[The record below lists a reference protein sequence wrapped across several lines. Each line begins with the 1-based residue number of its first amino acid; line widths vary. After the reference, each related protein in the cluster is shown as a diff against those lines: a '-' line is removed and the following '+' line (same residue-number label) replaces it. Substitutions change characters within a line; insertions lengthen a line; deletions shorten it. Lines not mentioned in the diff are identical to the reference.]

1 MMENI
6 GYFAVHTFTF
16 PKIHGPLQFDVFLR
30 LGPNKYTKVFSRG
43 TQMEKERLET
53 YILKGTKYFYLQ
65 HPDRMPF
72 LAETLR
78 LLQEARSTGELHS
91 EDTLQILDELTE
103 QSLFH
108 VFQRNSFDQ
117 QTQIL
122 VRNVVD
128 TYIEISLR
136 NAQVFPALLKM
147 ARSKPSTLR
156 HLIMTSIFST
166 LLARA
171 VDPENTSL
179 ILHSSYAGLMH
190 DIGLSQL
197 HIEKDEHSMTLTPQE
212 QLEIRKHPK
221 LGADLLSTTSGV
233 PQEVKTAVL
242 QHHEGFDG
250 SGYPHRL
257 AKDQISLPARIV
269 RLTDEFT
276 SLITGSEG
284 SHPLPPRL
292 ASFALAK
299 NTQIDQ
305 NLLKVFNTL
314 LKL

>member
-1 MMENI
+1 MTENA
-6 GYFAVHTFTF
+6 GYFAVRTFTF
-16 PKIHGPLQFDVFLR
+16 PKIHGQLQFDVFLR

-43 TQMEKERLET
+43 TQMEKARLDS
-53 YILKGTKYFYLQ
+53 YIQKGTKYFYLQ
-65 HPDRMPF
+65 HPDRLPF
-72 LAETLR
+72 LSESLL
-78 LLQEARSTGELHS
+78 LLQAARRAGKLQS
-91 EDTLQILDELTE
+91 EETLQILDEIAE

-128 TYIEISLR
+128 TYIEIALR
-136 NAQVFPALLKM
+136 NVQVFPALLKM
-147 ARSKPSTLR
+147 ARTKPSTLR

-171 VDPENTSL
+171 IEPENTQL
-179 ILHSSYAGLMH
+179 ILHSSYSGLVH

-197 HIEKDEHSMTLTPQE
+197 NIAKDEHSMTLSPQE
-212 QLEIRKHPK
+212 QIELRRHPK
-221 LGADLLSTTSGV
+221 LGADLLSVTSGV

-257 AKDQISLPARIV
+257 EKDQISLPGRIV
-269 RLTDEFT
+269 RLTEEFA
-276 SLITGSEG
+276 SLMSGSEG

-292 ASFALAK
+292 ASLALAK
-299 NTQIDQ
+299 NPQIDP
-305 NLLKVFNTL
+305 NLLNIFNSL